1 MRKLTLGS
9 GDLAAIAV
17 PVLKQGGSISFIAS
31 GASMLP
37 TLRDGDVLKV
47 ERVEPGSLS
56 AGDIIMH
63 GTGMG
68 GAAVHRVRSVDG
80 DAIRMVCDSRPWST
94 YTIGWDSVLGIVTA
108 ATREGRVLGLGGSA
122 ATGIIIRVSFLIR
135 ALRSLAARLAGIVTE
150 AATRFRPVRR
160 LYSGVMGRI
169 VEYQFLPWSDKE
181 DDAGDG
187 ITTDLVRAR
196 LAGRTVGSAELV
208 RFPPG
213 TPYSPYLWLF
223 SMRVSRPFRGAGIGR
238 RLTRMIVERAS
249 ETSDRD
255 LCLAVMRVN
264 DRAIGLYRSM
274 GFSELDS
281 GEVPDGI
288 SGWLGTDKLM
298 MIYRK

>member
-1 MRKLTLGS
+1 VQKLTLGS
-9 GDLAAIAV
+9 DDLADIAV
-17 PVLKQGGSISFIAS
+17 SVLSQGGSISFIAS

-37 TLRDGDVLKV
+37 TLRDGDLLRV
-47 ERVEPGSLS
+47 ERIEPGSIS
-56 AGDIIMH
+56 AGDIILH
-63 GTGMG
+63 STGMV

-80 DAIRMVCDSRPWST
+80 DVIRMACDSRPWST
-94 YTIGWDSVLGIVTA
+94 YTIGWHSVLGIVTA
-108 ATREGRVLGLGGSA
+108 AEREGRDLCLGGSA
-122 ATGIIIRVSFLIR
+122 ATGISIRVSFLIR
-135 ALRSLAARLAGIVTE
+135 ALRSPAVRLAGIATGAV
-150 AATRFRPVRR
+150 TRFKPVRR

-169 VEYQFLPWSDKE
+169 VEYQFLPWSDKK
-181 DDAGDG
+181 DYAGDG
-187 ITTDLVRAR
+187 MTSDLVLAR

-213 TPYSPYLWLF
+213 TPYSRFLWLF

-255 LCLAVMRVN
+255 LCLAVLKDN

-281 GEVPDGI
+281 AEIPDGV
-288 SGWLGTDKLM
+288 SDRLGTDKLI